1 MVANADD
8 ITLIL
13 TAPEDMPVTRDAIR
27 RYERVTGARL
37 NIRKSKALAVGALDI
52 PYYSEI
58 KVLGLIK
65 SWLNIF
71 Y

>member
-1 MVANADD
+1 
-8 ITLIL
+8 
-13 TAPEDMPVTRDAIR
+13 
-27 RYERVTGARL
+27 
-37 NIRKSKALAVGALDI
+37 LAVGALDI

-71 Y
+71 YWIHCRIVRLYN